1 MAPCAPNLA
10 AKLVDHIAGQL
21 NEQTALVL
29 TRPILAQDDFAPAT
43 VDLADCPVAV
53 GFMPFLL
60 ETQFVDVK
68 PYGAMNI
75 GYEEHGLRVPVMSDS
90 LANG

>member
-10 AKLVDHIAGQL
+10 AKLVDPIAGQL

-75 GYEEHGLRVPVMSDS
+75 GYEEHGPRVPVMSDS